1 MEIGQN
7 FTNNGFFISQP
18 IIGENEI
25 DSTRKDLDNEF
36 ENFDRSKGSTL
47 KISEVKDP
55 KIIKKIIDILYSKE
69 TKKIISDLESHYN
82 KPVSLLPPLEIM
94 KNYHVNLKTHLGWH
108 RDCGGEL
115 EHDYCK
121 EKLFKKDYLF
131 TKVGIYLQN
140 NTEYGGSIDIIKTS
154 HKNFSK
160 SQLILRKIK
169 SIPLRFTQSFH
180 KYFSKLYYF
189 LPEKLFMFLV
199 NAKRLYPMKGSAVF
213 FDSRLVHRG
222 SPISKNKLNE
232 ALFSKKFVYSAEI
245 PKQFDKY
252 AIYSHF
258 GTVEA
263 VDSYMYDRLK
273 RKGNDNEFKNWL
285 DEVKVIEKY
294 NPELAKKMLIVLDPL
309 KSKYSDIIKKTSK

>member
-1 MEIGQN
+1 M
-7 FTNNGFFISQP
+7 
-18 IIGENEI
+18 
-25 DSTRKDLDNEF
+25 
-36 ENFDRSKGSTL
+36 
-47 KISEVKDP
+47 
-55 KIIKKIIDILYSKE
+55 DILYSQE
-69 TKKIISDLESHYN
+69 TKKIISDLESYYN

-180 KYFSKLYYF
+180 KYFSKLYY
-189 LPEKLFMFLV
+189 L
-199 NAKRLYPMKGSAVF
+199 S
-213 FDSRLVHRG
+213 D
-222 SPISKNKLNE
+222 
-232 ALFSKKFVYSAEI
+232 SKKE
-245 PKQFDKY
+245 
-252 AIYSHF
+252 
-258 GTVEA
+258 
-263 VDSYMYDRLK
+263 
-273 RKGNDNEFKNWL
+273 
-285 DEVKVIEKY
+285 
-294 NPELAKKMLIVLDPL
+294 NPETKSIYVSIEIIKEKNSTVKNSAGKILEYKIILDSKILLTDYLSGQKILDYKSSSFSSYRVQDQYSETLRLENTAAENILEKIYQDLLIKLSEKML
-309 KSKYSDIIKKTSK
+309 TEW